1 MIVQNSNY
9 LKSKYEFVWE
19 TIELQHCAV
28 KCRGIGL
35 YVKSTTAY
43 KLNITNTHKE
53 EHINVRKWNFSI
65 YRMECVAGDSLT
77 YSNKMKFST
86 VDQDNDK
93 YMVSCSTYRKS
104 AWWFNNCALTDPNGQ
119 YTDSEKISVTCINWY
134 TWKNS
139 YIALKKIQLMIR
151 PQAWQCVKVLL
162 LYRETFYTVYL
173 HTVFNVINELIDR
186 AFCLYLY

>member
-53 EHINVRKWNFSI
+53 EHINVRKWNFYI
-65 YRMECVAGDSLT
+65 YRMECLAGDSLT

-93 YMVSCSTYRKS
+93 SSLSCSTLQKS
-104 AWWFNNCALTDPNGQ
+104 AGWFNYCSYADLNSQ
-119 YTDSEKISVTCINWY
+119 YTDSEKTSVKYINWY
-134 TWKNS
+134 HWKNS
-139 YIALKKIQLMIR
+139 FIALKKIQLMIR
-151 PQAWQCVKVLL
+151 PRVWQWVKVLL
-162 LYRETFYTVYL
+162 LYRETFHSLPTNSIQRSERSCICFVGIS
-173 HTVFNVINELIDR
+173 N
-186 AFCLYLY
+186 